1 MLEEYGI
8 SFPYAKKKLEY
19 DHLFFLNGG
28 QDDALVCCQS
38 GPPGRP
44 TLCSGGPLCVHHA
57 YLECM
62 TPASLEF
69 CRNIMY
75 FD

>member
-8 SFPYAKKKLEY
+8 SFPYEKRNY
-19 DHLFFLNGG
+19 NTIVWFFLNGG
-28 QDDALVCCQS
+28 KDDALVCGQS
-38 GPPGRP
+38 GPPGWP
-44 TLCSGGPLCVHHA
+44 TLCSRGPLCVHHA
-57 YLECM
+57 YLECI
-62 TPASLEF
+62 TPASLAF

>member
-1 MLEEYGI
+1 MVSAFHTQKEIIIRL
-8 SFPYAKKKLEY
+8 SA
-19 DHLFFLNGG
+19 FLNGG
-28 QDDALVCCQS
+28 KYDALVCGQS
-38 GPPGRP
+38 VPPGWP

-62 TPASLEF
+62 TPASLAF